1 MTKRSER
8 APADPTVA
16 CMIRVDG
23 HEYCIDP
30 AGGVADALGKKWT
43 LPLMGVL
50 GNRPVSRF
58 SDLEDAVDGIGAKAL
73 AGRLRDLEALGL
85 VRRGPLRTGS
95 TRLEY
100 SLTERGTELRR
111 ALVPLLEWAAA
122 DESAGRGLTSRRSG
136 PSPS

>member
-23 HEYCIDP
+23 EEYCIDP

-50 GNRPVSRF
+50 GNRSVSRF
-58 SDLEDAVDGIGAKAL
+58 SELEDAVDGIGAKAL
-73 AGRLRDLEALGL
+73 AGRLRDLESLGL

-95 TRLEY
+95 SRVEY
-100 SLTERGTELRR
+100 SLTERGTQLRR

-122 DESAGRGLTSRRSG
+122 DESAGRRPTG
-136 PSPS
+136 PRP